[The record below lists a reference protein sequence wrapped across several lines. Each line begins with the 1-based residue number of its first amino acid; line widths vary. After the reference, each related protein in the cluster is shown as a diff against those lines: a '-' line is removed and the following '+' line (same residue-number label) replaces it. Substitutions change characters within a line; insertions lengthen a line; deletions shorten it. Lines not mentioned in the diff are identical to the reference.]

1 MSNPET
7 PEIQSAVESTESFGD
22 ILSQY
27 TKSHSRKTEGS
38 KQLQATVIAVNAESV
53 FFDIGY
59 KSEGILPLTALQ
71 GETLKPGDKCLV
83 TVKGR
88 DLDGYYELS
97 RFKVERPM
105 DWSALEKAFAD
116 KTTVLGTVTGV
127 IKGGFSVDVGVRAF
141 MPASRSGVREAADM
155 EKLVGQEIR
164 CRIIKLDVTDE
175 DVVVDRRAVAEEEE
189 RSAKDRFYSQMKEGD
204 TVSGTVRSLTDYGA
218 FVDLGG
224 VDALLHV
231 SDISW
236 GRVNKPSDVL
246 SVGQAVEVKVLKVG
260 SETEKK
266 RISVGLKQL
275 QPHPWDA
282 VAAKFRAGDRVRGTV
297 TRLMDF
303 GAFVELEPG
312 IEGLIHISE
321 MSWSKG
327 KIRKA
332 SDVVKQGET
341 VEVVILQVNAGE
353 RRLSLGLKQAL
364 GDPWA
369 DISQRFQVG
378 SAVEGPVTNLTKFGA
393 FVQLSEGIEGMVHVS
408 DISAEKRINQ
418 PADMLRVG
426 QVVKAQVLAID
437 LDKRQMR
444 LGMKQ
449 LVPTGLD
456 EYIAEH
462 NEGDVVTGRLMDES
476 GGQAKVELGEGIH
489 ATCKVTAAAPAKT
502 EAPKESKADLSS
514 LSSMLQARWKSG
526 SGRPTQGRAG
536 ACRASP
542 QFSHREPGS
551 SREEDWT
558 GVRLAPAPRSHRGG
572 FHVTYRAAV
581 GSCGRTDRVSPA
593 TAVPFSRA
601 LRRKQCSRFLTA
613 LTGRLLRQP
622 HRLPRKMGCPLFLS

>member
-1 MSNPET
+1 MSSHATPNPTAASE
-7 PEIQSAVESTESFGD
+7 PTESFGD
-22 ILSQY
+22 ILSQFQ
-27 TKSHSRKTEGS
+27 KSHSRKTEDS
-38 KQLQATVIAVNAESV
+38 RQIQATVIAVNDEAV

-59 KSEGILPLTALQ
+59 KSEGILPLAALQ
-71 GETLKPGDKCLV
+71 GETLKPGDKALV

-105 DWSALEKAFAD
+105 DWTALEKSFND
-116 KTTVLGTVTGV
+116 KSTVLGTVTALV
-127 IKGGFSVDVGVRAF
+127 KGGFSVDVGVRAF

-155 EKLVGQEIR
+155 PKLVGQEIR
-164 CRIIKLDVTDE
+164 CRIIKLDVADE

-189 RSAKDRFYSQMKEGD
+189 RSAKDRLYSQVKEGD
-204 TVSGTVRSLTDYGA
+204 SVSGTVRSLTDYGA

-236 GRVNKPSDVL
+236 SRVNKPADVL
-246 SVGQAVEVKVLKVG
+246 SVGQPVDVKILKVA
-260 SETEKK
+260 SEGDKK

-282 VAAKFRAGDRVRGTV
+282 VPQKCNAGDRVRGTV
-297 TRLMDF
+297 TRLMEF

-341 VEVVILQVNAGE
+341 VEVVILGIQPAE
-353 RRLSLGLKQAL
+353 RRIALGLKQAL

-369 DISQRFQVG
+369 DVAQRFSVG
-378 SAVEGPVTNLTKFGA
+378 SAIEGPVTSLTKFGA

-418 PADMLRVG
+418 PADVLRVG
-426 QVVKAQVLAID
+426 QLVKAQVLAID

-456 EYIAEH
+456 EYIVEH
-462 NEGDVVTGRLMDES
+462 NEGDVVTGRLMEES
-476 GGQAKVELGEGIH
+476 GNQAKVELGDGIH
-489 ATCKVTAAAPAKT
+489 ATCKITTAAATPAKS
-502 EAPKESKADLSS
+502 EPPKDAKADLSS
-514 LSSMLQARWKSG
+514 LSSMLQAKWKTGG
-526 SGRPTQGRAG
+526 SATPKAEAVR
-536 ACRASP
+536 
-542 QFSHREPGS
+542 
-551 SREEDWT
+551 T
-558 GVRLAPAPRSHRGG
+558 GQVRSFKIVKLD
-572 FHVTYRAAV
+572 
-581 GSCGRTDRVSPA
+581 RTTKKIELEFA
-593 TAVPFSRA
+593 
-601 LRRKQCSRFLTA
+601 
-613 LTGRLLRQP
+613 
-622 HRLPRKMGCPLFLS
+622 

>member
-7 PEIQSAVESTESFGD
+7 PETQPAVEDTESFGD

-59 KSEGILPLTALQ
+59 KSEGILPLSALQ

-141 MPASRSGVREAADM
+141 MPASRSGVREVSEM

-189 RSAKDRFYSQMKEGD
+189 RSAKDKFYSQMKEGD

-246 SVGQAVEVKVLKVG
+246 SVGQAVEVKILKVG
-260 SETEKK
+260 SESEKK

-282 VAAKFRAGDRVRGTV
+282 VAAKFKAGDRVRGTV
-297 TRLMDF
+297 TRLMEF

-332 SDVVKQGET
+332 GDVVKPGET

-369 DISQRFQVG
+369 EISQRFQVG
-378 SAVEGPVTNLTKFGA
+378 SPVEGPVTNLTKFGA

-426 QVVKAQVLAID
+426 QIVKAQVLAID

-462 NEGDVVTGRLMDES
+462 NEGDVVTGRLMEES

-489 ATCKVTAAAPAKT
+489 ATCKVTAAAAPAKA

-526 SGRPTQGRAG
+526 SGGPPKAEPIRAG
-536 ACRASP
+536 
-542 QFSHREPGS
+542 Q
-551 SREEDWT
+551 
-558 GVRLAPAPRSHRGG
+558 VRSFRIVSLD
-572 FHVTYRAAV
+572 RAAKKI
-581 GSCGRTDRVSPA
+581 GLEFA
-593 TAVPFSRA
+593 
-601 LRRKQCSRFLTA
+601 
-613 LTGRLLRQP
+613 
-622 HRLPRKMGCPLFLS
+622 

>member
-1 MSNPET
+1 MSNPENVET
-7 PEIQSAVESTESFGD
+7 QPAVESTESFGD

-27 TKSHSRKTEGS
+27 QKSHSRKTEGS
-38 KQLQATVIAVNAESV
+38 KQLQATVIAVNAEAV

-59 KSEGILPLTALQ
+59 KSEGVLPLAALQ

-97 RFKVERPM
+97 LFKVERPM

-116 KTTVLGTVTGV
+116 KTIVLGTVTGV
-127 IKGGFSVDVGVRAF
+127 IKGGFSVDMGVRAF
-141 MPASRSGVREAADM
+141 MPASRSGVRDAADM

-189 RSAKDRFYSQMKEGD
+189 RSAKDKFYSQIKEGE
-204 TVSGTVRSLTDYGA
+204 TLSGTVRSLTDYGA

-231 SDISW
+231 SDIAW
-236 GRVNKPSDVL
+236 GRVNKPADVL
-246 SVGQAVEVKVLKVG
+246 SVGQAVEVKVLKV
-260 SETEKK
+260 SSDSDKR

-275 QPHPWDA
+275 QPHPWDV
-282 VAAKFRAGDRVRGTV
+282 VAEKYTAGDRVRGTV
-297 TRLMDF
+297 TRLMEF

-332 SDVVKQGET
+332 SDVVKPGET

-353 RRLSLGLKQAL
+353 RRISLGLKQAL
-364 GDPWA
+364 GDPWVDVA
-369 DISQRFQVG
+369 QRFQVG

-418 PADMLRVG
+418 PQDVLRVG
-426 QVVKAQVLAID
+426 QIVKAQVLAID
-437 LDKRQMR
+437 LEKRQMR

-462 NEGDVVTGRLMDES
+462 HEGDVVTGRLMVDS
-476 GGQAKVELGEGIH
+476 GGQTRVELGDGIH
-489 ATCKVTAAAPAKT
+489 ATCKVGDAIPAKS
-502 EAPKESKADLSS
+502 EAPKESKTDLSS
-514 LSSMLQARWKSG
+514 LTSMLQARWKTG
-526 SGRPTQGRAG
+526 SGGIPKAEPVRAG
-536 ACRASP
+536 
-542 QFSHREPGS
+542 Q
-551 SREEDWT
+551 
-558 GVRLAPAPRSHRGG
+558 VRSFRIVSLD
-572 FHVTYRAAV
+572 RAAKKI
-581 GSCGRTDRVSPA
+581 SLEFA
-593 TAVPFSRA
+593 
-601 LRRKQCSRFLTA
+601 
-613 LTGRLLRQP
+613 
-622 HRLPRKMGCPLFLS
+622 

>member
-1 MSNPET
+1 MADSVTSNPET
-7 PEIQSAVESTESFGD
+7 PATQTAVKSTESFGD
-22 ILSQY
+22 ILTQF
-27 TKSHSRKTEGS
+27 TKSNSRRTEGS
-38 KQLQATVIAVNAESV
+38 RQLQATVIAVNAEAV

-59 KSEGILPLTALQ
+59 KSEGLLPLAALQ
-71 GETLKPGDKCLV
+71 GETLKPGDKALV

-97 RFKVERPM
+97 LFKVERPM

-141 MPASRSGVREAADM
+141 MPASRSGVRDAADM
-155 EKLVGQEIR
+155 EKLVGQEVR

-189 RSAKDRFYSQMKEGD
+189 RSAKDKFYSQIKEGE
-204 TVSGTVRSLTDYGA
+204 TVGGTIRSLTDYGA

-224 VDALLHV
+224 MDALLHV
-231 SDISW
+231 SDIAW

-246 SVGQAVEVKVLKVG
+246 SVGQSVEVKVLKVG
-260 SETEKK
+260 SDADKR

-282 VAAKFRAGDRVRGTV
+282 VAAKFVAGDRVRGTV
-297 TRLMDF
+297 TRLMEF
-303 GAFVELEPG
+303 GAFVELESG

-332 SDVVKQGET
+332 SDVVKPGET
-341 VEVVILQVNAGE
+341 VEAVILQVNAPE
-353 RRLSLGLKQAL
+353 RRISLGLKQAL

-369 DISQRFQVG
+369 DIAQRFQVG
-378 SAVEGPVTNLTKFGA
+378 SAVEGPITNLTKFGA

-418 PADMLRVG
+418 PADVLRVG
-426 QVVKAQVLAID
+426 QVVKAQVLGID

-476 GGQAKVELGEGIH
+476 GGNARVELGEGIH
-489 ATCKVTAAAPAKT
+489 ATCKVTAAAPTKP
-502 EAPKESKADLSS
+502 ELPKESKADLSS
-514 LSSMLQARWKSG
+514 LTSMLQARWKSG
-526 SGRPTQGRAG
+526 
-536 ACRASP
+536 ASESP
-542 QFSHREPGS
+542 KAEPV
-551 SREEDWT
+551 RT
-558 GVRLAPAPRSHRGG
+558 GQVRSFRIVNLD
-572 FHVTYRAAV
+572 RAAK
-581 GSCGRTDRVSPA
+581 RIHLEFA
-593 TAVPFSRA
+593 
-601 LRRKQCSRFLTA
+601 
-613 LTGRLLRQP
+613 
-622 HRLPRKMGCPLFLS
+622 

>member
-7 PEIQSAVESTESFGD
+7 PEIQSAAENTENFGD

-27 TKSHSRKTEGS
+27 QKSHSRKADGG
-38 KQLQATVIAVNAESV
+38 KQLEATVIAVNAESV
-53 FFDIGY
+53 FFDIGF

-71 GETLKPGDKCLV
+71 GETLKPGDKALV

-116 KTTVLGTVTGV
+116 KTAILGTVTAV
-127 IKGGFSVDVGVRAF
+127 VKGGFSVDVGVRAF

-155 EKLVGQEIR
+155 EKFVGQEIR
-164 CRIIKLDVTDE
+164 CRIIKLDVGDE

-189 RSAKDRFYSQMKEGD
+189 RSARDRMYGQIKEGD
-204 TVSGTVRSLTDYGA
+204 VVSGTVRSLTDYGA

-231 SDISW
+231 GEISW
-236 GRVNKPSDVL
+236 SRVNKPSDVL
-246 SVGQAVEVKVLKVG
+246 SVGQSIEVKVLKQSNEG
-260 SETEKK
+260 DKR

-275 QPHPWDA
+275 QAHPWDA
-282 VAAKFRAGDRVRGTV
+282 VAGKYNAGDRVRGTV

-321 MSWSKG
+321 MSWARG

-341 VEVVILQVNAGE
+341 VEVVILGVQSAE
-353 RRLSLGLKQAL
+353 RRISLGLKQAL

-369 DISQRFQVG
+369 DISQKFAVG
-378 SAVEGPVTNLTKFGA
+378 SAVEGPITSLTKFGA

-408 DISAEKRINQ
+408 DISAEKRINV
-418 PADMLRVG
+418 PADVLRVG
-426 QVVKAQVLAID
+426 QIVKAQVLAID
-437 LDKRQMR
+437 LEKRQMR

-449 LVPTGLD
+449 LVPTGID
-456 EYIAEH
+456 EYLVEH
-462 NEGDVVTGRLMDES
+462 NEGDVVTGRLMDDS
-476 GGQAKVELGEGIH
+476 AAQSRVELGEGIH
-489 ATCKVTAAAPAKT
+489 ATCKVTKPAVAQP
-502 EAPKESKADLSS
+502 EAQKESKADLSS

-526 SGRPTQGRAG
+526 SGGPPKAEPARAG
-536 ACRASP
+536 
-542 QFSHREPGS
+542 Q
-551 SREEDWT
+551 
-558 GVRLAPAPRSHRGG
+558 VRSFRILKLD
-572 FHVTYRAAV
+572 RAAKKIEV
-581 GSCGRTDRVSPA
+581 ELA
-593 TAVPFSRA
+593 
-601 LRRKQCSRFLTA
+601 
-613 LTGRLLRQP
+613 
-622 HRLPRKMGCPLFLS
+622 

>member
-1 MSNPET
+1 
-7 PEIQSAVESTESFGD
+7 
-22 ILSQY
+22 
-27 TKSHSRKTEGS
+27 
-38 KQLQATVIAVNAESV
+38 
-53 FFDIGY
+53 
-59 KSEGILPLTALQ
+59 
-71 GETLKPGDKCLV
+71 
-83 TVKGR
+83 
-88 DLDGYYELS
+88 
-97 RFKVERPM
+97 
-105 DWSALEKAFAD
+105 
-116 KTTVLGTVTGV
+116 VTGV

-189 RSAKDRFYSQMKEGD
+189 RSVKDKFYSQIKEGE

-231 SDISW
+231 SDIAW
-236 GRVNKPSDVL
+236 GRVNKPADVL
-246 SVGQAVEVKVLKVG
+246 TVGQAVDVKVLKVG
-260 SETEKK
+260 SEGEKK

-282 VAAKFRAGDRVRGTV
+282 VAEKFKAGDRVRGTV
-297 TRLMDF
+297 TRLMEF

-332 SDVVKQGET
+332 SDVVKPGET
-341 VEVVILQVNAGE
+341 VEVVILQVNAAE
-353 RRLSLGLKQAL
+353 HRLSLGLKQAL

-369 DISQRFQVG
+369 EVAQRFQVG

-418 PADMLRVG
+418 PADVLRVG

-437 LDKRQMR
+437 LEKRQMR

-476 GGQAKVELGEGIH
+476 GSQARVELGEGIH
-489 ATCKVTAAAPAKT
+489 ATCKMTPAAAAPVKSET
-502 EAPKESKADLSS
+502 VRESKADLSS

-526 SGRPTQGRAG
+526 ASATPKAEPARAG
-536 ACRASP
+536 
-542 QFSHREPGS
+542 Q
-551 SREEDWT
+551 
-558 GVRLAPAPRSHRGG
+558 VRSFRIAKLD
-572 FHVTYRAAV
+572 RAAKKIELEF
-581 GSCGRTDRVSPA
+581 A
-593 TAVPFSRA
+593 
-601 LRRKQCSRFLTA
+601 
-613 LTGRLLRQP
+613 
-622 HRLPRKMGCPLFLS
+622 

>member
-7 PEIQSAVESTESFGD
+7 PESQIVPESTESFGD
-22 ILSQY
+22 ILSQFQ
-27 TKSHSRKTEGS
+27 KSHSRKTEGS
-38 KQLQATVIAVNAESV
+38 RQLQGTVIAVNAESV

-59 KSEGILPLTALQ
+59 KSEGILPLAALQ

-105 DWSALEKAFAD
+105 DWTGLEKAFTD
-116 KTTVLGTVTGV
+116 KTTVLGTVTSV

-141 MPASRSGVREAADM
+141 MPASRSGVRDASEM

-175 DVVVDRRAVAEEEE
+175 DVVVDRRAIAEEEE
-189 RSAKDRFYSQMKEGD
+189 RSAKDKFLSQIKEGE

-231 SDISW
+231 SDIAW
-236 GRVNKPSDVL
+236 GRVNKPADVL
-246 SVGQAVEVKVLKVG
+246 SVGQAVEVKVLKVA
-260 SETEKK
+260 SDSDKR

-282 VAAKFRAGDRVRGTV
+282 VSQKFTAGDRVRGTV
-297 TRLMDF
+297 TRLAEF

-341 VEVVILQVNAGE
+341 VEAVILQVNAAE
-353 RRLSLGLKQAL
+353 HRISLGLKQAL

-369 DISQRFQVG
+369 EVAQRFQVG

-418 PADMLRVG
+418 PQDVLRVG

-437 LDKRQMR
+437 LEKRQMR

-462 NEGDVVTGRLMDES
+462 KEGDVVTGRLMDDS
-476 GGQAKVELGEGIH
+476 GGQSRVELGEGIH
-489 ATCKVTAAAPAKT
+489 ATCKMAAANEPKSDA
-502 EAPKESKADLSS
+502 APKESKGDISS
-514 LSSMLQARWKSG
+514 LSAMLQARWKSG
-526 SGRPTQGRAG
+526 SGAPPKA
-536 ACRASP
+536 
-542 QFSHREPGS
+542 EPLRSGQ
-551 SREEDWT
+551 
-558 GVRLAPAPRSHRGG
+558 VRSFRIVSLD
-572 FHVTYRAAV
+572 RAAKKIELEF
-581 GSCGRTDRVSPA
+581 A
-593 TAVPFSRA
+593 
-601 LRRKQCSRFLTA
+601 
-613 LTGRLLRQP
+613 
-622 HRLPRKMGCPLFLS
+622 